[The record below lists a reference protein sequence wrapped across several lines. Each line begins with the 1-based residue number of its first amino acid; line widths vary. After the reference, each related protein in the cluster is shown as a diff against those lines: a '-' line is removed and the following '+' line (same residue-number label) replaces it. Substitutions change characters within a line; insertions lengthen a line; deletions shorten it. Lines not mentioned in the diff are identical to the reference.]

1 MTKLYLLIFVFLF
14 SSFSSFAQQSKEE
27 KLPHPRIQVKAGI
40 KPTEIALRW
49 AVDEP
54 LAWQKANKVGFT
66 LKRYTLMRD
75 GQFLQTPELK
85 DLGVFLP
92 KPEKDWENIIENND
106 KAAII
111 AQAIFGESFEVE
123 MGSQGEL
130 ESIINKSQEIE
141 QRFAFAL
148 MAADLDFEAAQIA
161 GWGYVDKEVKPNER
175 YVYSIEINSN
185 TLHIEK
191 GSAVASTM
199 EAQPLPKP
207 FDFIGI
213 FQDKRVILSWEYLQL
228 KDVYTTYFIEKA
240 EDGVNFLPL
249 GDLPVMSMNN
259 DSNGMIYIDSI
270 AQNNK
275 NYSYRIRGKTIF
287 GEYGPYSDII
297 SGLGIKSLEHTP
309 RIISFDIDDNDI
321 IKINWEFPKEAEKD
335 ISGFEL
341 LHSED
346 DRENSY
352 KSVLQNIAPSTRDLQ
367 TKSIAP
373 SNYFKIKAIGKANDH
388 RESFSILVQP
398 NDTIPPEIPKGLKGK
413 IDSTGIVHL
422 EWLPNTEKD
431 LEGYHI
437 FRGIQKGDELV
448 RITPQALTQTS
459 YQDSVQLENLN
470 SHVYYYITATDIRK
484 NQSEPS
490 EIIELEKPDKVKPQA
505 PVFTEYTIDEGK
517 ITLHWIKSIS
527 DDVAQHILYRIA
539 LDETNAQWQK
549 VFETKEIQE
558 NYSFTDEDLEADKR
572 YRYYLIAIDKNN
584 LKSDKS
590 LEITLRNV
598 DLRAK
603 ETITNLTQN
612 INRDKN
618 QIELFWKVKNADQV
632 AEIIVYKQKENEK
645 PTLWGTLSGAQNFL
659 EDKEVN
665 IGNTYT
671 YFLKALL
678 KNQQPAKTE
687 KIIVEY

>member
-1 MTKLYLLIFVFLF
+1 MTRLYLLIFVFLF

-27 KLPHPRIQVKAGI
+27 KLPQPHIQVKAGI
-40 KPTEIALRW
+40 KPNEIALRW

-66 LKRYTLMRD
+66 LKRHTLMRD

-92 KPEKDWENIIENND
+92 KPEKDWEKIIENND

-161 GWGYVDKEVKPNER
+161 GWGYVDKEVRSNER

-228 KDVYTTYFIEKA
+228 KDVYTSYFIEKA
-240 EDGVNFLPL
+240 EDGANFLPL

-297 SGLGIKSLEHTP
+297 SGLGRKSLEHTP

-352 KSVLQNIAPSTRDLQ
+352 KSVLQNIAPSTRELQ
-367 TKSIAP
+367 TKSITP
-373 SNYFKIKAIGKANDH
+373 SNYFKIKAIGKVNDH
-388 RESFSILVQP
+388 RESFAILVQP
-398 NDTIPPEIPKGLKGK
+398 NDATPPEIPKGLKGK

-505 PVFTEYTIDEGK
+505 PVFTEYNINEGK
-517 ITLHWIKSIS
+517 ITLHWIKSVS

-539 LDETNAQWQK
+539 LDEINAQWQK
-549 VFETKEIQE
+549 VFETKEIHD
-558 NYSFTDEDLEADKR
+558 NYSFTDENLEADKK
-572 YRYYLIAIDKNN
+572 YRYYLIAIDKNS

-590 LEITLRNV
+590 LEITLRNL

-603 ETITNLTQN
+603 ETITNLNQN

-618 QIELFWKVKNADQV
+618 QIELSWKVKNADQV

-678 KNQQPAKTE
+678 KNQQPTKTE

>member
-1 MTKLYLLIFVFLF
+1 MTRLYLLIFVFLF

-207 FDFIGI
+207 FDLIGI

-228 KDVYTTYFIEKA
+228 KDVYTSYFIEKA
-240 EDGVNFLPL
+240 EDGINFLPL

-297 SGLGIKSLEHTP
+297 SGLGRKSLEHTP

-367 TKSIAP
+367 TKSLTP

-398 NDTIPPEIPKGLKGK
+398 NDAIPPEIPKGLKGK

-517 ITLHWIKSIS
+517 ITLQWIKSIS

-549 VFETKEIQE
+549 VFETKEIQD

-572 YRYYLIAIDKNN
+572 YRYYLIAIDRNN

-632 AEIIVYKQKENEK
+632 TEIIVYKQKENEK